1 MVEKIILNN
10 GVRVLHEKLEHVR
23 SCALGV
29 WVENGSCHEPE
40 ELSGISHYI
49 EHMLFKGTETR
60 SAADLARAFDAIGG
74 QVNAFTTKEHTCY
87 YARTLD
93 THVQKAAELLC
104 DMVLHAAFG
113 RGMVL
118 SVMKMGGDALLEIAF
133 DDIGTKKLM
142 AKTASAHMKKL

>member
-1 MVEKIILNN
+1 MVEKIILKN
-10 GVRVLHEKLEHVR
+10 GVRVLHERLDHVR

-29 WVENGSCHEPE
+29 WVENGSCCEPDA
-40 ELSGISHYI
+40 LSGISHFI

-93 THVQKAAELLC
+93 THVRTAAELLC
-104 DMVLHAAFG
+104 DMYLHSAFRPEDVDLE
-113 RGMVL
+113 RGVI
-118 SVMKMGGDALLEIAF
+118 LE
-133 DDIGTKKLM
+133 
-142 AKTASAHMKKL
+142 